1 MDLQKLT
8 VEIEKVAN
16 NYSKEFKIKIDSDWL
31 LFKLQEELGEL
42 TQAYLMYSKR
52 GRSKGLSKKEIR
64 DNFEKEFADVICFVL
79 LFAKYHKI
87 DFKKTIKE
95 KWLSRLKKQHP

>member
-1 MDLQKLT
+1 MDIQTLSAK
-8 VEIEKVAN
+8 VEKVAQK
-16 NYSKEFKIKIDSDWL
+16 YSKEYNIKIDSDWL

-52 GRSKGLSKKEIR
+52 GRDKGLSKAKIK
-64 DNFEKEFADVICFVL
+64 DNFEKEFADVFCFVL

-87 DFKKTIKE
+87 KLSKVIRE
-95 KWLSRLKKQHP
+95 KWISRLDNSS